1 MATDAL
7 AERVEAARRAMGLGE
22 WIQALALLDVAGAS
36 DSAECLEVRA
46 EASYGAGDFEGCVGA
61 WEDLHSLLVRRGDQ
75 VEAGRVAAM
84 VAMYLMMDT
93 GLMAPVRGW
102 LRCAERHLEGIDGHP
117 VRAIIAMVRAYER
130 FMCGSMS
137 EARLQAEAAIELGE
151 RFGVT
156 PAIVIGRTC
165 IARLTIL
172 DGEVELGLELLEEV
186 GALLMSGAAD
196 PLTTGMMYCEI
207 ICAAQGL
214 LMPDLAAQWTDV
226 MEHWRHGVAFGGIN
240 GRCRV
245 HRAEVLR
252 VSGTCELAEAEALAA
267 CDELR
272 PWMRREFGWPL
283 VELGNIRLRA
293 GDLDGAEQAYTEASA
308 HAWSPQPGL
317 ARVHL
322 ARGEVDE
329 AAAMIDHAIEHPIDV
344 PSKELPP
351 FGPLRLFPL
360 RDAQA
365 EIAYAR
371 RDRDTLERAADALD
385 ETAAAYPSPMLR
397 ARAFLARGRLSVLNG
412 APERA
417 IAEASR
423 AVSELNGIGAPFE
436 AALARLVVAD
446 GCDLAGHAEEATFE
460 RRTARDAL
468 ASFGA
473 QWWAAHVDELIG
485 DPAPASPAPPDTQV
499 ATPQGVFR
507 ADGGMRTVAWG
518 SSSVVVRDLK
528 GYRYVARLLAEPGRE
543 YHAADLVRM
552 EAGSDP
558 SAHVDRGIP
567 VLDEQAR
574 AAYRRRLDD
583 IEEDIADALADNDV
597 ARAELAEHDREYL
610 ISELKRATGLGG
622 RDRVLLDDAERAR
635 VSVTRS
641 IRYSLARLA
650 ESSPAVA
657 EHLQQHVRTGTFCVY
672 ERDALHPVDWAV

>member
-7 AERVEAARRAMGLGE
+7 RERVEAARNATRLGE
-22 WIQALALLDVAGAS
+22 WKQALELLDVDGAS
-36 DSAECLEVRA
+36 DSTECLEVRA
-46 EASYGAGDFEGCVGA
+46 EASYGAGDFEGCVGS
-61 WEDLHSLLVRRGDQ
+61 WEDLHSMLVQRGEHA
-75 VEAGRVAAM
+75 EAGRVAAM
-84 VAMYLMMDT
+84 IALYLMMDT

-102 LRCAERHLEGIDGHP
+102 LRAAERHLEGTGDTP

-137 EARLQAEAAIELGE
+137 DARVHATAAVELGE
-151 RFGVT
+151 RFGVV
-156 PAIVIGRTC
+156 PAVVIGRTC
-165 IARLTIL
+165 LARLTIF
-172 DGEVELGLELLEEV
+172 DGDVELGLGLLDEV

-226 MEHWRHGVAFGGIN
+226 MEHWRHGAAFGGIN

-252 VSGTCELAEAEALAA
+252 VSGTCDLAEAEAIAA
-267 CDELR
+267 CEELR

-293 GDLDGAEQAYTEASA
+293 GDLDGAEQAYSEASA
-308 HAWSPQPGL
+308 LAWSPQPGL
-317 ARVHL
+317 ALVYL
-322 ARGEVDE
+322 ARGEADQ
-329 AAAMIDHAIEHPIDV
+329 AAAMVAHAIEHPIDI
-344 PSKELPP
+344 PSKERPP
-351 FGPLRLFPL
+351 FGPLRLTPL
-360 RDAQA
+360 LDAQA

-371 RDRDTLERAADALD
+371 GDRTTLERASEALA
-385 ETAAAYPSPMLR
+385 ETSAQYPSPMLR
-397 ARAFLARGRLSVLNG
+397 AQALLARGRLSALDNE
-412 APERA
+412 PERA
-417 IAEASR
+417 IGEASR
-423 AVSELNGIGAPFE
+423 SVAELNGIGAPFE

-446 GCDLAGHAEEATFE
+446 GCALAGRRDEASFE

-473 QWWAAHVDELIG
+473 EWWAERVDELIES
-485 DPAPASPAPPDTQV
+485 SPDGAIHAPPTIPH
-499 ATPQGVFR
+499 ASFR
-507 ADGGMRTVAWG
+507 ASGDMRTIAWG

-528 GYRYVARLLAEPGRE
+528 GYRYIGRLLAEPGRE
-543 YHAADLVRM
+543 FHAADLARL

-558 SAHVDRGIP
+558 GLHIDRGIP
-567 VLDEQAR
+567 VLDDRAK
-574 AAYRRRLDD
+574 AAYRRRLDEID
-583 IEEDIADALADNDV
+583 DDIADAHADNDV
-597 ARAELAEHDREYL
+597 GRAELAERDRDYL
-610 ISELKRATGLGG
+610 IAELKRATGLGG
-622 RDRVLLDDAERAR
+622 RDRVALDDAERAR

-657 EHLQQHVRTGTFCVY
+657 QHLRQHIQTGTFCRY
-672 ERDALHPVDWAV
+672 ECDPLHPVDWTV